1 LTKGETMRPLLIVLA
16 AFAASGCAVG
26 NKHGY
31 TMGPD
36 LAVQGTRSVAVA
48 AQDLRPYVVSGEKR
62 PDFVGLQRGGFGNP
76 FDVTTES
83 GRPLADD
90 FSTAIASSLS
100 RRGFKSTAVSV
111 ALSPMAADARA
122 LASRSGAERLALVSI
137 VEWKSDTYQNT
148 ALLYELVLRVLDANG
163 NQLAANRVSG
173 RDNLGGSAWN
183 PPDHAKG
190 AVPLAYRKKL
200 EELLGAEAVVR
211 SLR

>member
-1 LTKGETMRPLLIVLA
+1 MRLLLIVLA
-16 AFAASGCAVG
+16 AFAITGCAVG
-26 NKHGY
+26 NKHSY

-36 LAVQGTRSVAVA
+36 LTAQGTLSVAVA
-48 AQDLRPYVVSGEKR
+48 AQDLRPYVVTSEKT
-62 PDFVGLQRGGFGNP
+62 PNFVGLQRGGFGNP

-90 FSTAIASSLS
+90 FSAAIAASLS

-111 ALSPMAADARA
+111 PPSGIAVDARA
-122 LASRSGAERLALVSI
+122 LAARSGAERLALVSI
-137 VEWKSDTYQNT
+137 AEWKSDTYQNT
-148 ALLYELVLRVLDANG
+148 ALMYELVLRVYDARG
-163 NQLAANRVSG
+163 NELATSRVGG

-190 AVPLAYRKKL
+190 AVPVAYRKKL
-200 EELLGAEAVVR
+200 EELFSAEAVVR